1 MNGKENNTR
10 SGREK
15 HFALIMASLLLVFAM
30 ICTGC
35 AKQDPPQNDPK
46 PSGEDDDSF
55 LGIFDENDESLE
67 WEVAIEGYDTHNGMK
82 HHAYYDVELDDELK
96 ADLDELIEIF
106 ETGDPDTVFR
116 KLDADPDEQDLLMDI
131 YDRLE
136 VLMDKKKGFDFV
148 YDGYKIA
155 FWFSE
160 KNEKLIWNSCV
171 AIIPEQGQ
179 GYFYESIY
187 DLKYEYYR
195 VGVVYAD
202 CSDYM
207 FNGGYTETRFE
218 QSMDRSFTYGS
229 VSVGN
234 TDDGF
239 AHDTTEK
246 TEDDGI
252 VTTEYYVYGDVTGY
266 SIRIRSDE
274 EPEIIEDTLPTLY
287 SFNGIT
293 TMTEGRYGHREILF
307 Y

>member
-10 SGREK
+10 SGRKK

-55 LGIFDENDESLE
+55 LGIFDVEESPE

-116 KLDADPDEQDLLMDI
+116 KLDADPNDQDLLMDI
-131 YDRLE
+131 YDRLD

-274 EPEIIEDTLPTLY
+274 EPDIIEDTLPTLY
-287 SFNGIT
+287 SFYGIT